1 MARADVYLNAK
12 LSTYFILLSISSN
25 FPNII
30 HQNIAWCSYINIY
43 ITKYSGIN
51 QLKRNISV
59 CTLMYFDKNDQMFYS
74 NTNIFSVLFPSYVS
88 RFFTASRK
96 YDLHLSNLLNYFSD
110 IDQWYIYLMSSW
122 SIMLGIQFLLAFILW
137 CIDHYQGLI
146 LKLKILI
153 QSYFFL
159 QTTKINLIWKLKQN
173 I

>member
-1 MARADVYLNAK
+1 MARADVYFNAK

-30 HQNIAWCSYINIY
+30 HQNIVWCSYINIY

-51 QLKRNISV
+51 QPKRNIYL
-59 CTLMYFDKNDQMFYS
+59 CTLMYFDKNDQMFSS
-74 NTNIFSVLFPSYVS
+74 NINIFSVLFPNYVS

-96 YDLHLSNLLNYFSD
+96 YDLHLSNLLNYLSD

-122 SIMLGIQFLLAFILW
+122 TIMLVIQFFFTFILW

-146 LKLKILI
+146 LKLKFLLQSCSFFKPQKLI
-153 QSYFFL
+153 
-159 QTTKINLIWKLKQN
+159 
-173 I
+173 